1 VGALFLWN
9 LPFIFFT
16 AGQSRDFYTGST
28 QDLKNRL
35 FEHNSGETSSIK
47 KGIPWE
53 VFWEI
58 KLPTRSE
65 AMILETKIKR
75 RGAQRF
81 LEDVSRGA

>member
-1 VGALFLWN
+1 ME
-9 LPFIFFT
+9 FT
-16 AGQSRDFYTGST
+16 VYILYSRSISRFYTGST

-58 KLPTRSE
+58 KLTTRSE

-75 RGAQRF
+75 RGAKRF